1 MGARELR
8 EEVLK
13 KVQDADERLL
23 AMIKALAISYQESE
37 VIAYTVDGEPLGR
50 EQYKQELKEA
60 KAEYKRGEYTA
71 VDDLKK
77 EIKGW

>member
-1 MGARELR
+1 MGALELR

-23 AMIKALAISYQESE
+23 AMINALAISYQESE
-37 VIAYTVDGEPLGR
+37 VIAYTVKGVPLSR
-50 EQYKQELKEA
+50 EQYKQELQEA

-77 EIKGW
+77 EIKDW

>member
-1 MGARELR
+1 MGALELR
-8 EEVLK
+8 EEVLR

-23 AMIKALAISYQESE
+23 AMINALAISYQESE
-37 VIAYTVDGEPLGR
+37 VIAYTVEGEPLSR
-50 EQYKQELKEA
+50 EQYKQELQEA

-77 EIKGW
+77 EIKDW

>member
-1 MGARELR
+1 MGAIELR

-23 AMIKALAISYQESE
+23 AMINALAISYQESE
-37 VIAYTVDGEPLGR
+37 VIAYTVEGEPLSR
-50 EQYKQELKEA
+50 EQYKQELQEA

-77 EIKGW
+77 EIKDW

>member
-1 MGARELR
+1 MGERELR

>member
-1 MGARELR
+1 MGALELR

-23 AMIKALAISYQESE
+23 AMINALAISYQESE
-37 VIAYTVDGEPLGR
+37 VIAYTVDGKPLSR
-50 EQYKQELKEA
+50 EQYKQELQEA

-77 EIKGW
+77 EIKDW